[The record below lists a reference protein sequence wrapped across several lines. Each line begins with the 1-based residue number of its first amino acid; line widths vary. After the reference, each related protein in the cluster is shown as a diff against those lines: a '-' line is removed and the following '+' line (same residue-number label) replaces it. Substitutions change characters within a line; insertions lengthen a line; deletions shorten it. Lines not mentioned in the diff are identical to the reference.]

1 MLKPILKTGLAALV
15 GAGLSAGILLAEQ
28 QDEARA
34 RARTVSTRAA
44 GPANT
49 RQYQI
54 TASEGGIVP
63 GHIRVRLGEKV
74 RITFISR
81 DDTYGIRFK
90 DFGIKE
96 KLTPERPIVVELSP
110 ESAGTFEFRCT
121 RTWGIKHFN
130 NNGALV
136 VTK

>member
-1 MLKPILKTGLAALV
+1 MLNPISKALLAALV
-15 GAGLSAGILLAEQ
+15 GVSISAGILLAEQ
-28 QDEARA
+28 QDEARPQ
-34 RARTVSTRAA
+34 ARTVSTK
-44 GPANT
+44 PAEPVNV
-49 RQYQI
+49 RRYQI
-54 TASEGGIVP
+54 TASEGEIVP
-63 GHIRVRLGEKV
+63 GHIRVKLGEKV
-74 RITFISR
+74 RITFVSR

-110 ESAGTFEFRCT
+110 ETSGTFEFRCT